1 MSLLSLKLFGHC
13 STSGDEAIGSD
24 YDGDEVVTLGIN
36 EATGLPLVS
45 NGVKGSPGV
54 IDVAGSIRGT
64 DMTDHSDL
72 NSMHDV
78 STFDNDMTCGIDT
91 HIETDWECGTSFMES
106 GIDDFACNDLSEFE
120 SDW

>member
-45 NGVKGSPGV
+45 GGVKGSPGV
-54 IDVAGSIRGT
+54 IDVAGNIRGT
-64 DMTDHSDL
+64 DMTEHSDL
-72 NSMHDV
+72 DYMLDASAID
-78 STFDNDMTCGIDT
+78 DDMTSGIVI
-91 HIETDWECGTSFMES
+91 HIETDWECGTSSIES
-106 GIDDFACNDLSEFE
+106 GFDDFACNDLSGFE